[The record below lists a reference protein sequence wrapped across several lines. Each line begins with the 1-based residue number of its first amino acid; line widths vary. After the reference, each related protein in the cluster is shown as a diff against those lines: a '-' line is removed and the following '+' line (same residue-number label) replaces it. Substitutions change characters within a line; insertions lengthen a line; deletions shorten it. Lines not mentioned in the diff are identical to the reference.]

1 MTDNTKNEP
10 ESISHDQNF
19 KNLILDYPVQS
30 IQFFAEPEAE
40 RCASG
45 ARIVPIRQEQLKDR
59 LGDRFRELDV
69 PLLAE
74 WPNGERAAIL
84 FVIEEET
91 DPARFSIHR
100 LAHYCLDLADLFDTR
115 RVVPVVVFLRPGD
128 FPTQLSLGGDR
139 AEYLYFNFIA
149 CDLGRTPASAHLNSA
164 NIVARINLPNMAYP
178 KDQRLEVYAK
188 AREGVAKLE
197 TDTEKRIKYSEFID
211 VYAGLSDEETARYR
225 ETYLKNDPRK
235 EALMGLTQ
243 ILREEGW
250 REGQQEGKREGRRE
264 GLLEGIELALS
275 LKFGDE
281 SRNLAERIAQIQDIQ
296 RLKAVKEIIRSAAD
310 AEDFRRRLEQ

>member
-1 MTDNTKNEP
+1 MTDNAKNK
-10 ESISHDQNF
+10 SKSVSHDQNF

-84 FVIEEET
+84 FVIEEES

-100 LAHYCLDLADLFDTR
+100 LAHYCLDLSDLFDTR

-128 FPTQLSLGGDR
+128 FPTRLRLGGDR
-139 AEYLYFNFIA
+139 AEYLYFSFIA
-149 CDLGRTPASAHLNSA
+149 CDLGRTPAAAHLNSG
-164 NIVARINLPNMAYP
+164 NIVARINLPNMAYAE
-178 KDQRLEVYAK
+178 DQRLEVYAK

-197 TDTEKRIKYSEFID
+197 TDTERRIKYCEFID

-225 ETYLKNDPRK
+225 EVYLKGSPRK
-235 EALMGLTQ
+235 EELMGLTQ
-243 ILREEGW
+243 MLME
-250 REGQQEGKREGRRE
+250 EGRRE
-264 GLLEGIELALS
+264 GQWEGLIEGIELALS

-281 SRNLAERIAQIQDIQ
+281 SRNLAEQIAQIKDIQ
-296 RLKAVKEIIRSAAD
+296 RLKAVKEIIRSASD
-310 AEDFRRRLEQ
+310 AEDFRRRLEH

>member
-1 MTDNTKNEP
+1 MTDHSKRKP
-10 ESISHDQNF
+10 ESISHDQNY
-19 KNLILDYPVQS
+19 KNLILDYPLQS
-30 IQFFAEPEAE
+30 LQFFAGPEAE
-40 RCASG
+40 SYTSE
-45 ARIVPIRQEQLKDR
+45 ARIVPIRQEQLKER

-128 FPTQLSLGGDR
+128 FPTQLTLGGDR
-139 AEYLYFNFIA
+139 AEYLYFSFIA
-149 CDLGRTPASAHLNSA
+149 CDLGRTPAATHMDSP

-178 KDQRLEVYAK
+178 EDRRMEAYAS
-188 AREGVAKLE
+188 AREGLAELE
-197 TDTEKRIKYSEFID
+197 TDPEKRIKYSEFID
-211 VYAGLSDEETARYR
+211 VYSGLSDEETARYR
-225 ETYLKNDPRK
+225 EIYLKRK
-235 EALMGLTQ
+235 LQKENLMGLTQ
-243 ILREEGW
+243 TLME
-250 REGQQEGKREGRRE
+250 EGRRE
-264 GLLEGIELALS
+264 GQREGLIEGIELALS

-281 SRNLAERIAQIQDIQ
+281 SRNLAERIAQIKDIGK
-296 RLKAVKEIIRSAAD
+296 LKTLKDIIRTAAD
-310 AEDFRRRLEQ
+310 ADDIKKRLDN